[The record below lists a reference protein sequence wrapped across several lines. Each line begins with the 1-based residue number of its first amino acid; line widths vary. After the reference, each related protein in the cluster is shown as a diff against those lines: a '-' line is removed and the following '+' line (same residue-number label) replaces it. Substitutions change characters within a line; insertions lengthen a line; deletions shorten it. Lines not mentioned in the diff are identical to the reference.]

1 MQDQTATAL
10 VVEYLNRAAAHHGE
24 GHVTRDDVDTAMRL
38 GCGLPQ
44 GPLAHLDDLG
54 IDVAIAMLDD
64 AGIRPAAILIRM
76 ACDGRLGRR
85 VGRGFYDYDRPDI
98 GQTGAPQDSGPS
110 GAPRPPRRLGVVG
123 SGTMARGIAQ
133 VGAVAGLHTTVVAR
147 TDERAALARAQIGRS
162 LTAAVSRGRL
172 DEPTRMTAEECLTTS
187 ADQAALAGCDVV
199 VEAVAE
205 DADIKRRVFAA
216 LAAACPTDTVLA
228 TTTSSLSVAACAAAA
243 GRPADV
249 LGLHFFNPAP
259 AMRLVEIAATATT
272 SAQTV
277 ATAHALVRR
286 LGKVSVH
293 SADRCGFIVNYL
305 LFGYLNRAITLLERG
320 AVRAE
325 EFDATIR
332 AEFGYPMGPFA
343 LLDTIGLDVSLAI
356 LRRLHDEFGE
366 PCFAP
371 APALSALVA
380 AGRLGRKTGTGFLSE
395 IPRTRP
401 RQTAMAGNAVATG
414 GVR

>member
-1 MQDQTATAL
+1 M
-10 VVEYLNRAAAHHGE
+10 
-24 GHVTRDDVDTAMRL
+24 
-38 GCGLPQ
+38 
-44 GPLAHLDDLG
+44 
-54 IDVAIAMLDD
+54 
-64 AGIRPAAILIRM
+64 
-76 ACDGRLGRR
+76 
-85 VGRGFYDYDRPDI
+85 
-98 GQTGAPQDSGPS
+98 
-110 GAPRPPRRLGVVG
+110 
-123 SGTMARGIAQ
+123 
-133 VGAVAGLHTTVVAR
+133 
-147 TDERAALARAQIGRS
+147 
-162 LTAAVSRGRL
+162 
-172 DEPTRMTAEECLTTS
+172 
-187 ADQAALAGCDVV
+187 
-199 VEAVAE
+199 
-205 DADIKRRVFAA
+205 
-216 LAAACPTDTVLA
+216 
-228 TTTSSLSVAACAAAA
+228 
-243 GRPADV
+243 

-272 SAQTV
+272 SARTV

-305 LFGYLNRAITLLERG
+305 LFGYLNRAISALERG
-320 AVRAE
+320 EVQAE

-371 APALSALVA
+371 APVLSALVA

-401 RQTAMAGNAVATG
+401 RQTAMAGNAAAG

>member
-1 MQDQTATAL
+1 M
-10 VVEYLNRAAAHHGE
+10 
-24 GHVTRDDVDTAMRL
+24 
-38 GCGLPQ
+38 
-44 GPLAHLDDLG
+44 
-54 IDVAIAMLDD
+54 
-64 AGIRPAAILIRM
+64 
-76 ACDGRLGRR
+76 
-85 VGRGFYDYDRPDI
+85 
-98 GQTGAPQDSGPS
+98 
-110 GAPRPPRRLGVVG
+110 RRLGVVG

-147 TDERAALARAQIGRS
+147 TDERAALVRAQIDRS
-162 LTAAVSRGRL
+162 LSAAVSRGRL
-172 DEPTRMTAEECLTTS
+172 DEPARMAADERLTTS
-187 ADQAALAGCDVV
+187 ADHASLAGCDVV
-199 VEAVAE
+199 IEAVVE
-205 DADIKRRVFAA
+205 DADIKRQVFAA
-216 LAAACPTDTVLA
+216 LAATCPAGAVLA

-272 SAQTV
+272 SADTL

-286 LGKVSVH
+286 LGKVSVR

-305 LFGYLNRAITLLERG
+305 LFGYLNGAITALERG
-320 AVRAE
+320 EVQAE

-366 PCFAP
+366 TCFAP
-371 APALSALVA
+371 APALAALVA

-395 IPRTRP
+395 IPRARE
-401 RQTAMAGNAVATG
+401 RQPAMAGTAAVPG
-414 GVR
+414 GTR